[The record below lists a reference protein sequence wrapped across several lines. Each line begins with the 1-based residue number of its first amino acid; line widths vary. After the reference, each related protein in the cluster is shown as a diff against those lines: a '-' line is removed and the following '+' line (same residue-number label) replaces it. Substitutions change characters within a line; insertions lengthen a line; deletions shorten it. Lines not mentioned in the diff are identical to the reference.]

1 MIIPFF
7 CSGPYGAAVRSAE
20 GAGFL
25 AGSIRTAV
33 GFLFEPLASAA
44 GVASSLGAE
53 ALLLMED
60 DA

>member
-1 MIIPFF
+1 MVLV
-7 CSGPYGAAVRSAE
+7 GLAVRSAE